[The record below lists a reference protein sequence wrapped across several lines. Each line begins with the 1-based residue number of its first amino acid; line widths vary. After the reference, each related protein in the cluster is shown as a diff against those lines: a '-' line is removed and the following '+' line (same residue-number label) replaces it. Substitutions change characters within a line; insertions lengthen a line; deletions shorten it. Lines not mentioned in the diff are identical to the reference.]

1 MRCAELLEYGGGG
14 SGTGLGWHWDVGST
28 LTLVAM
34 LNTSTQARGRPLPCP
49 LPCPPSD
56 SRSPCRKLARTTHA
70 LGGPQQAS
78 SAALARHSHHTCTR
92 LAGGRR
98 AAALHQLLGVPRAAA
113 ARRCGGRSPLRPA
126 LRRRPYI
133 LFIHPLRPLLQVYRS
148 RHRHR
153 VTTVTA
159 PRAVLAVEWWRGE
172 QTSRPTRPG
181 KAGKQLLEPAGTG
194 SETGAVLPL
203 ARSDDALAIGNVGSN
218 ENAIDEL

>member
-34 LNTSTQARGRPLPCP
+34 LNTSTQVRGRPLPCP

-56 SRSPCRKLARTTHA
+56 SHAPCRKLARTTHA

-78 SAALARHSHHTCTR
+78 NAALARHSHHTCTR

-126 LRRRPYI
+126 LRRRRYI
-133 LFIHPLRPLLQVYRS
+133 LFTHTLTPVSFAGVPLSSP
-148 RHRHR
+148 
-153 VTTVTA
+153 A
-159 PRAVLAVEWWRGE
+159 PRDHGDRSPCCARRRVVARRADQPTHEAREGWQATARARWHRKRNGCRSASGKERRRACNRQRGFK
-172 QTSRPTRPG
+172 R
-181 KAGKQLLEPAGTG
+181 KC
-194 SETGAVLPL
+194 
-203 ARSDDALAIGNVGSN
+203 D
-218 ENAIDEL
+218 

>member
-1 MRCAELLEYGGGG
+1 MRELDGLSMRCAELLEYGGGG

-34 LNTSTQARGRPLPCP
+34 LNTSTQARAPLFPV
-49 LPCPPSD
+49 L
-56 SRSPCRKLARTTHA
+56 SPVLYRKLERTTHA
-70 LGGPQQAS
+70 FGGPQQAS
-78 SAALARHSHHTCTR
+78 SHSYHTCTR

-133 LFIHPLRPLLQVYRS
+133 LFTHPLRPLLQVYRS

>member
-34 LNTSTQARGRPLPCP
+34 LNTSTQARARPLPCP

-56 SRSPCRKLARTTHA
+56 SHAPCRKLARTTH
-70 LGGPQQAS
+70 GGPQQAS
-78 SAALARHSHHTCTR
+78 SHSHDTCTR

-126 LRRRPYI
+126 LRRRRYI
-133 LFIHPLRPLLQVYRS
+133 LFTQPSRRPLLQVYRS

-194 SETGAVLPL
+194 SETDAVLPL